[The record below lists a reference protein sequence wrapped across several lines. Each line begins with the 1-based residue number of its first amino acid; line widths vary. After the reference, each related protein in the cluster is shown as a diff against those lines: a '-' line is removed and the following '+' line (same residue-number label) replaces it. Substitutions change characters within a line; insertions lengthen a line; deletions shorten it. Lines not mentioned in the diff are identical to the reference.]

1 MLMIN
6 AALVYIVVPFK
17 CVIVFLSRNNITFP
31 HDLAWLL
38 TRDQI
43 DDSIS
48 YYEAHTT
55 FTIHQK

>member
-1 MLMIN
+1 MLMLN

-31 HDLAWLL
+31 HVLVLLL

-48 YYEAHTT
+48 YYEAHKT